1 MKALVYTGPST
12 VEFRNEPPPRIA
24 SEEAL
29 VKIDAAGICGS
40 DLHAFLGHDS
50 RRVPPLI
57 LGHEVSGTVVEGPN
71 PGSKIVINPLITC
84 GTCDNCLDGRTNL
97 CENRQLIGMNR
108 PGAFAD
114 LISIPTTNL
123 IDIPDNSSSV
133 DLAMSEPAA
142 VSLHAVRLVDRVLT
156 RPISEGSALVIG
168 GGVVG
173 LFCVYFLRDYG
184 CTDITLAE
192 TNPLRRKTAEDT
204 QTCKVIDS
212 KKHIIKSKQYD
223 AVFDA
228 VGIEVTRAT
237 SIDAVKNG
245 GVVLHLGL
253 GSATGGMDARSMTL
267 SEITFIGAYTYTA
280 YDFVVAARKI
290 ANGTIQPLNW
300 VDERPMADGASAFK
314 ELIDGRVS
322 SPKIILR
329 P

>member
-1 MKALVYTGPST
+1 MKALVYTAPST
-12 VEFRNEPPPRIA
+12 VEFRNEPPPKTV

-29 VKIDAAGICGS
+29 VKVDAVGICGS
-40 DLHAFLGHDS
+40 DLHAYLGHDS
-50 RRVPPLI
+50 RRVPPII

-71 PGSKIVINPLITC
+71 PGSKTVINPLITC
-84 GTCDNCLDGRTNL
+84 GSCDDCLDGRTNL

-114 LISIPTTNL
+114 LISIPATNL
-123 IDIPDNSSSV
+123 VNIPDSISSV
-133 DLAMSEPAA
+133 DLAMTEPAA
-142 VSLHAVRLVDRVLT
+142 VSLHAVRLADRVLA

-168 GGVVG
+168 GGVIG

-184 CTDITLAE
+184 CTEITLTE
-192 TNPLRRKTAEDT
+192 TNPLRRKTVEDT
-204 QTCKVIDS
+204 QTCKVIDAEKHSVES
-212 KKHIIKSKQYD
+212 KRYD

-228 VGIEVTRAT
+228 VGIKVTRET

-253 GSATGGMDARSMTL
+253 GSAKGGMDARSMTL

-280 YDFVVAARKI
+280 YDFVAAARKI
-290 ANGTIQPLNW
+290 ANGAIQPLNW
-300 VDERPMADGASAFK
+300 VDERPLSDGAAAFQ
-314 ELIDGRVS
+314 ELIDGRVA